1 MKLFVQQSVKICSH
15 GDMSVDTLI
24 GNFVSYYVKFPSKSV
39 ISV

>member
-1 MKLFVQQSVKICSH
+1 MKLFVQQSVKICS